1 MLQPLT
7 QVLRDPFTLSESMK
21 LWTSET
27 DHSVIGG
34 SSGGGGGGDGQAPSA
49 TADTPR
55 RSAGA
60 AGVTHEVQQSAHA
73 SHMHL
78 VQALQHHALVGGA
91 CAAKKSSERQ
101 RVRDINDENQLRAE
115 KFCIF
120 CMKFIRSPK
129 RCVACGFGRVLS
141 SNNHCMWKMPFLPG
155 VDIERGVPA

>member
-101 RVRDINDENQLRAE
+101 RVRDMNNDQSTLCREVLHHLHEITCRG
-115 KFCIF
+115 
-120 CMKFIRSPK
+120 
-129 RCVACGFGRVLS
+129 VACGFGRVLS